1 MFLFNSETS
10 EAIELFRGADSSSKD
25 RHCLRYFSD
34 SRKLDSSLVKVSIVL
49 DSVLG
54 NLIYL
59 FSSKNYS
66 KQDIGSL
73 IQIADNDFG
82 LKDADP
88 RNWTSTDKDS
98 KKIDL
103 RTLPSKI

>member
-1 MFLFNSETS
+1 MLFLNSRTS
-10 EAIELFRGADSSSKD
+10 EVIELVGFSNWDIKDS
-25 RHCLRYFSD
+25 HCLRYYSD
-34 SRKLDSSLVKVSIVL
+34 SNALDSSLAKIEIVL

-59 FSSKNYS
+59 FSSSNYS

-73 IQIADNDFG
+73 IQIADNDFK

-88 RNWTSTDKDS
+88 RNWKAIGE
-98 KKIDL
+98 KGK
-103 RTLPSKI
+103 RYAFVHQPSKI